1 METEKILPS
10 TVPAITTQELL
21 TLPTGPILKIMESVA
36 TNSVAIDIM
45 NSGIQV
51 VPDADVASVDFKLG
65 ATALSRDMIKDTLS
79 QLVGGEGFR
88 YLIEESRH
96 LKGYFVL
103 EISSLI
109 GPLHV
114 RTFAK
119 RLQAINRRINIYV
132 EGNLVAA
139 L

>member
-1 METEKILPS
+1 MVTEQILPS
-10 TVPAITTQELL
+10 TIPVITTQELL
-21 TLPTGPILKIMESVA
+21 TLPTGPIPKIMESVA
-36 TNSVAIDIM
+36 TKSVAIDIR
-45 NSGIQV
+45 NSGIQA
-51 VPDADVASVDFKLG
+51 VPEEDVASVDFKLG
-65 ATALSRDMIKDTLS
+65 ATALSRDMIKDSLS
-79 QLVGGEGFR
+79 RLVGGEGFR

-119 RLQAINRRINIYV
+119 RLQAINLRINIYV
-132 EGNLVAA
+132 GEDLVTA